1 MQKQDTIDLDVQA
14 VGARAAEI
22 YAGIQGHSLYER
34 LTSSSLFYTDCW
46 FTTTGYATV
55 SEWDQEKDAPILALE
70 GLKVL
75 ALKAAVFEA
84 TGDEKRAEL
93 LVPSPVDEM
102 VHAILAQP
110 NVLNPIAAG
119 LGVSF
124 VHATELEEFGY
135 EFGGETDALY
145 EAAGFGPKPL
155 RYWLP
160 ASEVNRRLEVMSA
173 GFVAAGVIGFG
184 KKTTHKFDDT
194 AAPVAV

>member
-1 MQKQDTIDLDVQA
+1 MQTQHTTDLDVQA
-14 VGARAAEI
+14 VGEQAARI
-22 YAGIQGHSLYER
+22 FAGIQAHELYER
-34 LTSSSLFYTDCW
+34 LTQSSLFYTDCW
-46 FTTTGYATV
+46 FTNTGYATV
-55 SEWDQEKDAPILALE
+55 SEWDQAKDAPVLALE

-75 ALKAAVFEA
+75 ALKAAVFAA

-110 NVLNPIAAG
+110 NVLTPIAAA
-119 LGVSF
+119 LGVTF

-145 EAAGFGPKPL
+145 DAAGFGPKPL

-160 ASEVNRRLEVMSA
+160 ASEVNRRLELLRP
-173 GFVAAGVIGFG
+173 GLEAAGVLEFG

-194 AAPVAV
+194 AAPAGV